1 MGTIKVFNILSFL
14 LFFSWNGNANVKFY
28 AWYIAITNHFSSF
41 FWGKG
46 ITTLLIH
53 LLLFHV
59 TIEKV
64 NGKCNFDFDFCKNIK
79 EEENSNLTLS
89 MHPAWWIYWRRT
101 LFDWKFL
108 TPIKLSSFY
117 YGVYETLTFSLWKN
131 FCGTNL
137 ISPQL
142 ATDAKCRS
150 CPSQVFLGKGVLKIC
165 SKFTGEH
172 PYRSMVSMTLLCNF
186 IEIALRHGYSPVNM
200 LHILKTAFY
209 KNTYGGL
216 LLKMEI
222 KPI

>member
-1 MGTIKVFNILSFL
+1 M
-14 LFFSWNGNANVKFY
+14 
-28 AWYIAITNHFSSF
+28 
-41 FWGKG
+41 
-46 ITTLLIH
+46 
-53 LLLFHV
+53 LLFHV

-117 YGVYETLTFSLWKN
+117 YGVYETLTFSLWKK

-186 IEIALRHGYSPVNM
+186 IEIALWHGYSPVNM

-222 KPI
+222 KPM

>member
-28 AWYIAITNHFSSF
+28 SWYIAITNHFSSF
-41 FWGKG
+41 FWGEG

-64 NGKCNFDFDFCKNIK
+64 NGKCNFNFDFCKNIK

-117 YGVYETLTFSLWKN
+117 YGVYETLTFSL
-131 FCGTNL
+131 
-137 ISPQL
+137 
-142 ATDAKCRS
+142 
-150 CPSQVFLGKGVLKIC
+150 
-165 SKFTGEH
+165 
-172 PYRSMVSMTLLCNF
+172 
-186 IEIALRHGYSPVNM
+186 
-200 LHILKTAFY
+200 
-209 KNTYGGL
+209 
-216 LLKMEI
+216 
-222 KPI
+222 